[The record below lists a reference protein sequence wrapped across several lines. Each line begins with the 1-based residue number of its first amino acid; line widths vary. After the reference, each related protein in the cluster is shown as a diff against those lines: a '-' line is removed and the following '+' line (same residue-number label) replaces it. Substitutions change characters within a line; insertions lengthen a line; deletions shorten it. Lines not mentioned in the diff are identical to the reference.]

1 MLMLLVICLSYLL
14 ISGGGVLA
22 HCYVQLL
29 FILLVWLDQEAQLTI
44 GKFSDAGHGACG
56 FEVGLWLHQACP
68 VSHVFS
74 WPSSFAL

>member
-29 FILLVWLDQEAQLTI
+29 FILLVWLDQEAQLT
-44 GKFSDAGHGACG
+44 SD
-56 FEVGLWLHQACP
+56 GL
-68 VSHVFS
+68 V
-74 WPSSFAL
+74 